1 MDERKAIIR
10 ELEGKKRADTDARS
24 RLLEGLGEVLI
35 RKLEQDNFYSEAIGG
50 ILTEYH
56 GQQDEIAAAAET
68 IKTLEADA
76 LRLKEFDDTIVAK
89 EGESTR
95 LTKEFAEA
103 CTHLGKALRQTD
115 IFDNLYREQEELLL
129 AKIDEQEQK
138 ARDLQEREGGV
149 LAWLGKNAQIAVS
162 KALLLKN
169 RSALQKLYRSAG
181 EQFFAS
187 DAASDDPPLALDEEA
202 AAVARSASALK
213 GDLDTLNAELAVL
226 KAERRKLA
234 DTFGAEGS
242 PSRRIQANQK
252 RIAVIR
258 EGFPALYQRLGLL
271 SANSPGKEALA
282 PVFSDEDK
290 TVLEKA
296 ASHQNAID
304 QNELKLK
311 KVKAEINIDS
321 EKAEIEK
328 IKKAIMHQR
337 NKIAAA
343 TEEIGELEKQ
353 IGDCEQSIEE
363 LKKFLKENE

>member
-10 ELEGKKRADTDARS
+10 ELEGKKRADTEARS
-24 RLLEGLGEVLI
+24 RLLEGLGEVLV
-35 RKLEQDNFYSEAIGG
+35 RKLEEGNFYSQAIGG

-56 GQQDEIAAAAET
+56 EQQNEIATAAEA

-76 LRLKEFDDTIVAK
+76 LRLKELDNAIAAK
-89 EGESTR
+89 EGESGR

-103 CTHLGKALRQTD
+103 CAHLGKFLRQTH
-115 IFDNLYREQEELLL
+115 IFDHLYREQEELLL
-129 AKIDEQEQK
+129 SKIDEQEQK
-138 ARDLQEREGGV
+138 ARDLQDREGGV
-149 LAWLGKNAQIAVS
+149 IAWLGKNAQIAVT

-181 EQFFAS
+181 EQFFAA
-187 DAASDDPPLALDEEA
+187 DASADDPALALDEEA
-202 AAVARSASALK
+202 AAAARSASALK
-213 GDLDTLNAELAVL
+213 GDLDSLGAELAVL

-234 DTFGAEGS
+234 DIFGAEGS
-242 PSRRIQANQK
+242 PSRRIQANQR
-252 RIAVIR
+252 RIAAIR
-258 EGFPALYQRLGLL
+258 EGFPGLYQRLGSL
-271 SANSPGKEALA
+271 AENSPGKEALE

-290 TVLEKA
+290 AVLEKA
-296 ASHQNAID
+296 AFHQSAIT

-311 KVKAEINIDS
+311 KVKAEIDIDS

-328 IKKAIMHQR
+328 IKKAITHQR
-337 NKIAAA
+337 KKIAAA

-353 IGDCEQSIEE
+353 IGDCEQSIEA